1 MSRTGGTIFIMSD
14 GTGETASTIVKAA
27 LVQYPGRDIS
37 LVRCKNIRTAEQ
49 IESIVEEIKA
59 RKGAVVYTVVSKSLR
74 HQIETL
80 CQKNDVPYQDLFGP
94 LLNMLSDYFEA
105 KNAKFTAG
113 LLRETNEKYFKRIEA
128 IEFTVKHD
136 DGKEVRDLDQSDIV
150 LVGISRTSKTPLSIF
165 LSHKGW
171 KVSNVPIVL
180 NVPLPEELFKID
192 QKKIVALTIDLDK
205 LAKIRK
211 NRLEKLGQDLSSD
224 YASFK
229 YIGEELEYANSIFAK
244 NRRWPVFDVTEKAL
258 EETATEITKLIASR
272 RGISSADTF

>member
-1 MSRTGGTIFIMSD
+1 MSRKGGTIFVISD
-14 GTGETASTIVKAA
+14 GTGETAATIVRAA
-27 LVQYPGRDIS
+27 LVQYPDRDIS
-37 LVRCKNIRTAEQ
+37 LVRCKNVRSEEQ
-49 IESIVEEIKA
+49 VENIVEEVQA
-59 RKGAVVYTVVSKSLR
+59 RDGSVVFTVVSGSLR
-74 HQIETL
+74 EHIEKL
-80 CQKNDVPYQDLFGP
+80 CQKNKVHYQDLFGP
-94 LLNMLSDYFEA
+94 LLMMLSDYFEKEA
-105 KNAKFTAG
+105 TFTAG
-113 LLRETNEKYFKRIEA
+113 LLRRTDEKYFKRIAA

-171 KVSNVPIVL
+171 KVTNIPIVL
-180 NVPLPEELFKID
+180 GVPLPKELFTID
-192 QKKIVALTIDLDK
+192 QKRIVALTIDLEK

-224 YASFK
+224 YASSE
-229 YIGEELEYANSIFAK
+229 YINNELEYANEIFAK

-272 RGISSADTF
+272 QGLSDVDSF

>member
-1 MSRTGGTIFIMSD
+1 MSD
-14 GTGETASTIVKAA
+14 GTGETASSIVKAA
-27 LVQYPGRDIS
+27 LVQYPDRDIS
-37 LVRCKNIRTAEQ
+37 LVRCKNIRTTDQ
-49 IESIVEEIKA
+49 IESIVEEVKA
-59 RKGAVVYTVVSKSLR
+59 RNGAIVYTVVSKNLR
-74 HQIETL
+74 NQIESF
-80 CQKNDVPYQDLFGP
+80 CEKGGVPYQDLFGP
-94 LLNMLSDYFEA
+94 LLTMLSNYFEA
-105 KNAKFTAG
+105 KNPKFTAG

-136 DGKEVRDLDQSDIV
+136 DGKETRDLDNSDIV

-171 KVSNVPIVL
+171 KVSNIPIVL

-205 LAKIRK
+205 LSKIRK

-229 YIGEELEYANSIFAK
+229 YIGEELEYANALFAK
-244 NRRWPVFDVTEKAL
+244 NKRWPVFDVTEKAL

-272 RGISSADTF
+272 RGITSTDTF